1 MLETNVASSS
11 KAESCVDTSSARPSI
26 PSLLIRI
33 LRLDSALS
41 VLIETLW
48 NVKTYETTGGYL
60 KVLY

>member
-1 MLETNVASSS
+1 MFRKGN
-11 KAESCVDTSSARPSI
+11 I
-26 PSLLIRI
+26 PELME
-33 LRLDSALS
+33 